1 MLLWT
6 LPQNIIGFVGYIIF
20 RKGYKY
26 KYNDAFIIEV
36 QNKYGSVSLGNF
48 IFVSNA
54 TDEETIKVYT
64 NNFTLVTDETEET
77 RAACNALDKKE
88 TIFFVAI
95 NYEDG
100 TVVSVYDNEEGFEQW
115 RKKETDKG
123 ITFFLYC
130 KKE

>member
-1 MLLWT
+1 MKNKPTYFKIFT
-6 LPQNIIGFVGYIIF
+6 LDENQEVKTYRIPNSAIRFFDMKLEKVEYGF
-20 RKGYKY
+20 
-26 KYNDAFIIEV
+26 
-36 QNKYGSVSLGNF
+36 
-48 IFVSNA
+48 NA
-54 TDEETIKVYT
+54 ETDEETIKVYT

>member
-1 MLLWT
+1 MKNKPTYFKIFT
-6 LPQNIIGFVGYIIF
+6 LDEKQEVKTYRIPNSAIRFFDMKLEKVEYGF
-20 RKGYKY
+20 
-26 KYNDAFIIEV
+26 
-36 QNKYGSVSLGNF
+36 
-48 IFVSNA
+48 NA
-54 TDEETIKVYT
+54 ETDEETIKVYT

-100 TVVSVYDNEEGFEQW
+100 TVVSVYDSEEGFEQW